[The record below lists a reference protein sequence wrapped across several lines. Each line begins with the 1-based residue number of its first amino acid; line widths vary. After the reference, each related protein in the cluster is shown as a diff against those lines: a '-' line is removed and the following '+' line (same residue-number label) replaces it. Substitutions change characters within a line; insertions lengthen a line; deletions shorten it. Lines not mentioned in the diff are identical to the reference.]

1 MYTQVSHH
9 VEILPDLIQL
19 FLTYN
24 HCSMF
29 RFFLIREWENN
40 KESLI
45 HFMEQ
50 VHMGIK
56 ERTNAP
62 VLLNIQSLF
71 YVQVLPDQ
79 RVGEQQGE
87 SDPLHGASPHGYQG
101 NN

>member
-1 MYTQVSHH
+1 
-9 VEILPDLIQL
+9 
-19 FLTYN
+19 
-24 HCSMF
+24 MF

-62 VLLNIQSLF
+62 VLFSHQN
-71 YVQVLPDQ
+71 V
-79 RVGEQQGE
+79 
-87 SDPLHGASPHGYQG
+87 
-101 NN
+101 